1 MHPAGLTGWV
11 AMLAVLPLCG
21 GSHRLPTWVV
31 PTQYTLDILVRVDQ
45 PYQPFEGAVSIQM
58 QVEKP
63 VKRFQLNSLGLEVKI
78 MGVKL
83 TLKSPVR
90 RVPIESVQFN
100 EKAGQMTITA
110 QVVLSANATYVLSV
124 SFNSVL
130 RKDNVG
136 LFSSSYVDQNTTL
149 TQWMA
154 ATYFEPIFA
163 RQAFPCFDNP
173 MFRTPFTI
181 RVGHPAQFR
190 ALSNMGALGI
200 TRHSKLKGYV
210 WTSFASTP
218 PIPTYMV
225 AFSIFQFDVP
235 GSITQQRPESPI
247 SIWARPD
254 ALAQTA
260 YATQVA
266 PQLFVFY
273 EKLFG
278 IKLYFSKID
287 LLAVPDAD
295 YWARESLGLW
305 TFAESAILFDSQR
318 STLADQQGVARAVA
332 ISVVRQWFGHL
343 VSVTRWQ
350 ELWLKNAF
358 ALYFSTYGVDAL
370 TPEWE
375 YKERYGLKL
384 YFGVLE
390 TDSYTHTD
398 VVAAPV
404 SSESHIETAFLE
416 NGERK
421 AAVLLSMLSHMVG
434 EEAWNAGV
442 KRYLTVNANQSAS
455 ARDFWEVLQLQ
466 WDRDVRLGKG
476 LNITRIMDSWLS
488 YPGYPLLTVT
498 RNYGQKSAL
507 VVQQR
512 FHISPQAEQKK
523 EDNKP
528 QQPPCW
534 WIPLTYTCGSCKD
547 KGNSSVPRHWLTC
560 PTSDGSS
567 RPVPAMMRDVV
578 DGPTDWLLL
587 NIRHSSPLRVNYD
600 LRNWE
605 LINKTLSSPETLR
618 SIHRVDRAK
627 LVDDILNLAWSGVMD
642 YPTVFGMLGF
652 LEHED
657 EYVVWDATVTNF
669 ERINNVAKRHHSYL
683 IFKTFMRNLVKGQF
697 DKEFGANRTINK
709 EEKVSHR
716 PVILQ
721 LACQYELPAC
731 LSLARR
737 EFAEISAAPWPR
749 EGGWMS
755 IREQETVLCTAVRFG
770 TDVDWDVVDGLYQRS
785 NFTAEQESLLSA
797 LACSRN
803 IYALERML
811 KSSFQSDGV
820 RKSKRAFRAI
830 VSNPLGYRIAI
841 DYISENIQLVK
852 NFCNNSTTSVV
863 DLMKPLA
870 ENLIM
875 ESELQFLEKSLTGQL
890 KDIAGI
896 DEMMKLLL
904 EQGSNNIHWLS
915 SKYEPMLRA
924 IRDISLWKYQS

>member
-1 MHPAGLTGWV
+1 MHLVGLTGWV
-11 AMLAVLPLCG
+11 ATLAVLPLCG

-31 PTQYTLDILVRVDQ
+31 PIRYSLDILVRIDQ
-45 PYQPFEGAVSIQM
+45 PYQPFEGAVFIQM
-58 QVEKP
+58 RVEKP
-63 VKRFQLNSLGLEVKI
+63 VKRFQLNSRGLEVKI
-78 MGVKL
+78 KGVKL
-83 TLKSPVR
+83 TLRSPVR
-90 RVPIESVQFN
+90 KVPIESVQFN

-110 QVVLSANATYVLSV
+110 QVALSVNATYVLSV

-130 RKDNVG
+130 RKDSIG
-136 LFSSSYVDQNTTL
+136 LYSSFYVDQNTTL

-154 ATYFEPIFA
+154 ATNFEPIFA
-163 RQAFPCFDNP
+163 RQAFPCFDDP

-190 ALSNMGALGI
+190 ALSNMEPLGT
-200 TRHSKLKGYV
+200 TRHFKLKGYV

-235 GSITQQRPESPI
+235 GSTTLERPDSPV
-247 SIWARPD
+247 SIWARAD
-254 ALAQTA
+254 ALARTA

-266 PQLFVFY
+266 PQLFAFY

-278 IKLYFSKID
+278 IKPNMAFSKID
-287 LLAVPDAD
+287 LLAVPDAA

-305 TFAESAILFDSQR
+305 TFAESALLFDSQR
-318 STLADQQGVARAVA
+318 SSLADQQGVARAVA
-332 ISVVRQWFGHL
+332 ISVVHQWFGHL
-343 VSVTRWQ
+343 ASITRRQ

-358 ALYFSTYGVDAL
+358 ALYFSAHGVDAL

-390 TDSYTHTD
+390 TDSYIHTA
-398 VVAAPV
+398 VVA
-404 SSESHIETAFLE
+404 HTGTAFLE

-442 KRYLTVNANQSAS
+442 KHYLTVNANQSAS

-476 LNITRIMDSWLS
+476 LNITRIMNSWLS

-498 RNYGQKSAL
+498 RSYGQNSAL
-507 VVQQR
+507 VAQQR
-512 FHISPQAEQKK
+512 FHISPQAEQGKK
-523 EDNKP
+523 DNKP
-528 QQPPCW
+528 QQPIPPCW

-547 KGNSSVPRHWLTC
+547 KDNSAVPRHWLTC
-560 PTSDGSS
+560 PTSGSSS
-567 RPVPAMMRDVV
+567 RPIPAMMHDVV
-578 DGPTDWLLL
+578 AGPTDWLLL
-587 NIRHSSPLRVNYD
+587 NTRHSSPLRVNYD

-618 SIHRVDRAK
+618 SIHRVDRAH
-627 LVDDILNLAWSGVMD
+627 LVDDILNFAWSGVLD
-642 YPTVFGMLGF
+642 YPMVFGMLGF

-657 EYVVWDATVTNF
+657 EYVVWDASVANF

-683 IFKTFMRNLVKGQF
+683 IFKTFMRNLVKRQF
-697 DKEFGANRTINK
+697 DKEFAENRTINK

-731 LSLARR
+731 LSLARK
-737 EFAEISAAPWPR
+737 EFAGISAAPWPR
-749 EGGWMS
+749 KGGWMS
-755 IREQETVLCTAVRFG
+755 VREQETVLCTAVRFG
-770 TDVDWDVVDGLYQRS
+770 TDMDWDVVDGLYQRS

-811 KSSFQSDGV
+811 KRSFQGVGV

-841 DYISENIQLVK
+841 DYISKNIQLVK
-852 NFCNNSTTSVV
+852 NFCNNSTTNVV

-875 ESELQFLEKSLTGQL
+875 ESELQFLEKSLTEKL
-890 KDIAGI
+890 KDMAGI
-896 DEMMKLLL
+896 AEMTKLLL
-904 EQGSNNIHWLS
+904 ELGSSNIHWLS
-915 SKYEPMLRA
+915 SKHDPMLRA
-924 IRDISLWKYQS
+924 IRDISHWKHQS